1 MRKIKLGLDLGTNS
15 IGWAVIEKQ
24 DGKYDFLE
32 KLDKN
37 GDLIPTKGSYIF
49 PKGVNADENS
59 KAAERTGFRGARRRL
74 ERLILRKIAT
84 LKVLNEFGLCPKFE
98 ENELGNWKNKKIY
111 PCENE
116 KFIDWQRTGKKN
128 GNRETEKLKQPY
140 YLRHLA
146 ATKDGLMNSEQGKLQ
161 LGRAFYH
168 LAQRRGY
175 LSNGEEEQS
184 DDKLELFKTEVRKLL
199 EETNDY
205 TSFKEPFQ
213 VLLDNRKSDKVV
225 NTLGN
230 KIIKLLKTEINF
242 DKIKDFIIT
251 EFDKPENLGKVLK
264 SIGELSDNIKIA
276 VKNGECAPTMGSF
289 FYSIYAKADKKT
301 GLITKLRGRYTHRN
315 EHYLAEFN
323 YICDKQNIEKDLKE
337 KLHHAIFYQ
346 RPLKSQKGMV
356 AMCPLEPKRKRIA
369 ISHPLFE
376 EFRMWESINRI
387 KIGREKTKLDFLTKE
402 EKELIKPLFLQK
414 TDFDFVKIANKLSG
428 EEMYCYIKKP
438 QEVFYKG
445 NIIEGGVANIF
456 FNFPLDK
463 KFSACP
469 TISAL
474 SKLLGKDKYNEIPFL
489 NSGYKDEKNKTQ
501 ISVEDI
507 WHCLFLDD
515 FGKKDRNT
523 IRKEFAEKHLKLD
536 EKGIEDFQ
544 KIKLVKGYGN
554 LSKSALKKIVPFLE
568 KGEIYSNA
576 VFLAN
581 ISEVLNRKLSENEQ
595 KIVSEK
601 INEAINIH
609 NLEKQNIGIAN
620 NYISKVKENKE
631 SLGNNEISIDAHKN
645 GIKKEIIE
653 WIGETEYNKLKPEEK
668 DQLFKNC
675 WDKFSL
681 VSLEK
686 SSKEVIYISTKTI
699 PEFILD
705 KLTEAFPKDKIDVS
719 KLYHPSAMEVYKQ
732 VDKKLGN
739 PEISSI
745 KNPVFNRSMHQI
757 KRLCNEL
764 IKKGIVDKDTEVNVE
779 VAGEINSASYRKAI
793 ALWQKEQEIIRE
805 WARTEIINTYP
816 KECQKEINPT
826 DTDIIKY
833 ILWKEQNHQCLYT
846 SYKPISICDFLDG
859 KTTYDIEHTIPRSK
873 YHDNS
878 LSNKTLANADFNRTI
893 KKDILPGLL
902 NTNYNGELI
911 NIETIIRNRDKNL
924 KSYSISSQLQKV
936 SIQWNVSL
944 WSLKE
949 EYKKYKNA
957 AKAITDPI
965 SHDEVMTK
973 AHYTKIKLDYLS
985 KKYKNFECVEITN
998 QFTNANLVDTR
1009 IIAKYARAYLNS
1021 YFKKVNVVNGKI
1033 TETLRKMWGLEK
1045 EYEIKNRDNHIH
1057 HCIDAVTVACV
1068 EKGTANLISEA
1079 FHNYESDYFKGN
1091 NNPKYK
1097 IKQPMQ
1103 DFANRMHNLHNEVL
1117 IFHKQIDRVKPFLD
1131 AVEKGNNT
1139 KQNLRG
1145 KLNSQNPY
1153 AHIKKNDKLIF
1164 AQRKPITKI
1173 SGGDIED
1180 IIDDGIK
1187 IRLLNL
1193 ADTKGWEK
1201 LMEFTVKEN
1210 EVAAEKEIEHKKGIA
1225 FKIYEK
1231 IKKDDKK
1238 KEIVIDNI
1246 TKQNFSTEFSDFKE
1260 LIEMLFNA
1268 TIRYDID
1275 EKKRVNYNEKITN
1288 EVANLTRTKGLE
1300 ILLKESDGVIILP
1313 EFYDEKKNKQIG
1325 RMVIKNIRLKSGKTD
1340 TNIKPYKE
1348 YRKIDKSEYDW
1359 QHNYYF
1365 AKEPGSN
1372 YEARIFGDLIPDE
1385 TGKFKNRNY
1394 KLINH
1399 YNIVKGRFSIEDSK
1413 PILKLHQNDMFL
1425 VFDKH
1430 FDEIDWNCKSDIQ
1443 NRLFVLVQFDEN
1455 GIIILK
1461 RHNCALGIT
1470 GTPNPIKSESNL
1482 SDLTEIVLRRSP
1494 STLRVIPAK
1503 IDALGKID
1511 VNFSKAFI
1519 ELNS

>member
-251 EFDKPENLGKVLK
+251 EFDKPENLGKVMK

-501 ISVEDI
+501 ISVED
-507 WHCLFLDD
+507 F
-515 FGKKDRNT
+515 
-523 IRKEFAEKHLKLD
+523 
-536 EKGIEDFQ
+536 
-544 KIKLVKGYGN
+544 
-554 LSKSALKKIVPFLE
+554 
-568 KGEIYSNA
+568 
-576 VFLAN
+576 
-581 ISEVLNRKLSENEQ
+581 
-595 KIVSEK
+595 
-601 INEAINIH
+601 
-609 NLEKQNIGIAN
+609 
-620 NYISKVKENKE
+620 
-631 SLGNNEISIDAHKN
+631 
-645 GIKKEIIE
+645 
-653 WIGETEYNKLKPEEK
+653 
-668 DQLFKNC
+668 
-675 WDKFSL
+675 
-681 VSLEK
+681 
-686 SSKEVIYISTKTI
+686 
-699 PEFILD
+699 
-705 KLTEAFPKDKIDVS
+705 
-719 KLYHPSAMEVYKQ
+719 
-732 VDKKLGN
+732 
-739 PEISSI
+739 
-745 KNPVFNRSMHQI
+745 
-757 KRLCNEL
+757 
-764 IKKGIVDKDTEVNVE
+764 GIV
-779 VAGEINSASYRKAI
+779 
-793 ALWQKEQEIIRE
+793 
-805 WARTEIINTYP
+805 
-816 KECQKEINPT
+816 C
-826 DTDIIKY
+826 
-833 ILWKEQNHQCLYT
+833 
-846 SYKPISICDFLDG
+846 F
-859 KTTYDIEHTIPRSK
+859 
-873 YHDNS
+873 
-878 LSNKTLANADFNRTI
+878 
-893 KKDILPGLL
+893 
-902 NTNYNGELI
+902 
-911 NIETIIRNRDKNL
+911 
-924 KSYSISSQLQKV
+924 
-936 SIQWNVSL
+936 
-944 WSLKE
+944 
-949 EYKKYKNA
+949 
-957 AKAITDPI
+957 
-965 SHDEVMTK
+965 
-973 AHYTKIKLDYLS
+973 
-985 KKYKNFECVEITN
+985 
-998 QFTNANLVDTR
+998 
-1009 IIAKYARAYLNS
+1009 
-1021 YFKKVNVVNGKI
+1021 
-1033 TETLRKMWGLEK
+1033 
-1045 EYEIKNRDNHIH
+1045 
-1057 HCIDAVTVACV
+1057 
-1068 EKGTANLISEA
+1068 
-1079 FHNYESDYFKGN
+1079 
-1091 NNPKYK
+1091 
-1097 IKQPMQ
+1097 
-1103 DFANRMHNLHNEVL
+1103 
-1117 IFHKQIDRVKPFLD
+1117 
-1131 AVEKGNNT
+1131 
-1139 KQNLRG
+1139 
-1145 KLNSQNPY
+1145 
-1153 AHIKKNDKLIF
+1153 
-1164 AQRKPITKI
+1164 
-1173 SGGDIED
+1173 
-1180 IIDDGIK
+1180 
-1187 IRLLNL
+1187 
-1193 ADTKGWEK
+1193 
-1201 LMEFTVKEN
+1201 
-1210 EVAAEKEIEHKKGIA
+1210 
-1225 FKIYEK
+1225 
-1231 IKKDDKK
+1231 
-1238 KEIVIDNI
+1238 
-1246 TKQNFSTEFSDFKE
+1246 
-1260 LIEMLFNA
+1260 
-1268 TIRYDID
+1268 
-1275 EKKRVNYNEKITN
+1275 
-1288 EVANLTRTKGLE
+1288 
-1300 ILLKESDGVIILP
+1300 
-1313 EFYDEKKNKQIG
+1313 
-1325 RMVIKNIRLKSGKTD
+1325 
-1340 TNIKPYKE
+1340 
-1348 YRKIDKSEYDW
+1348 
-1359 QHNYYF
+1359 
-1365 AKEPGSN
+1365 
-1372 YEARIFGDLIPDE
+1372 
-1385 TGKFKNRNY
+1385 
-1394 KLINH
+1394 
-1399 YNIVKGRFSIEDSK
+1399 
-1413 PILKLHQNDMFL
+1413 
-1425 VFDKH
+1425 
-1430 FDEIDWNCKSDIQ
+1430 
-1443 NRLFVLVQFDEN
+1443 
-1455 GIIILK
+1455 
-1461 RHNCALGIT
+1461 
-1470 GTPNPIKSESNL
+1470 
-1482 SDLTEIVLRRSP
+1482 
-1494 STLRVIPAK
+1494 
-1503 IDALGKID
+1503 
-1511 VNFSKAFI
+1511 
-1519 ELNS
+1519 